1 MPGRCSGCGEVGSP
15 CRVRAHIMDCDK
27 WQVLYRTDP
36 AKALDPVAD
45 YALWKAGGKKAARAA
60 ELDLVIAETER
71 RRTAMHDRFAR
82 PADIL
87 E

>member
-15 CRVRAHIMDCDK
+15 CRVRKHTMDCPK
-27 WQVLYRTDP
+27 WQELYRKDP
-36 AKALDPVAD
+36 DLALDPVAE
-45 YALWKAGGKKAARAA
+45 YALWRAGGRKAARRV
-60 ELDLVIAETER
+60 ELDLVIADTER
-71 RRTAMHDRFAR
+71 RRSEMHDRFAR